1 MVVVALNG
9 RCGFLEADVVESSER
24 CTADVLDRV
33 VWDEEL
39 LLEMRRPIANE
50 ACVKQMKRKVK
61 RSENIRR
68 ALTFHLMKM

>member
-39 LLEMRRPIANE
+39 LLEAQTRGPMANE
-50 ACVKQMKRKVK
+50 AFSGGGKNCSVPRTEGEPLP
-61 RSENIRR
+61 S
-68 ALTFHLMKM
+68 TS